1 MLGRLRLL
9 TRGMICL
16 TLLLLPGPVWA
27 YIGVIEQQTESI
39 DEKTL
44 WLVYTFEWE
53 VVDSKNLLSTHLDKA
68 QIQARVALSLR
79 LRIEEQ
85 IGRMFH
91 AEALKL
97 FAGERYQQ
105 LRATALR
112 ANGHIKWLGV
122 HVIDIDFKTN

>member
-1 MLGRLRLL
+1 
-9 TRGMICL
+9 MICL

-27 YIGVIEQQTESI
+27 YIGGIEQKAESI

-53 VVDSKNLLSTHLDKA
+53 VVDSKNFLSTHLDKA
-68 QIQARVALSLR
+68 QSQARVALSLR
-79 LRIEEQ
+79 RRIEEQ
-85 IGRMFH
+85 IARMSH

-97 FAGERYQQ
+97 IAGERYQQ

-112 ANGHIKWLGV
+112 TNGDIKWLG
-122 HVIDIDFKTN
+122 